1 MESTRQDFNHD
12 SLLSCVRKSLTVGL
26 ERLKQPKSSANTEF
40 SQLDCLMSGMGV
52 FTFKFPSLLQFDT
65 AKNEDEHIKASLRN
79 LFKIKNV
86 PCDTQMRDRLDLIHP
101 DVTRPAFTQL
111 FSRLQRG
118 KILEGFQLMGKYL
131 ISLDGSGYFS
141 STAIHCPNCCTREY
155 KKGQV
160 TYQHQMLAAALV
172 HPDSR
177 VVFPF
182 APEPIIKSD
191 GQEKNDCERN
201 AAKRW
206 VEKFK
211 REHFLLRAIILAD
224 GLSSNEPFISNLRRN
239 DLSFILVAQE
249 TDHKY
254 LFEWLNAADE
264 RDAPIWEETLKDG
277 TRQTYQYMKD
287 VPLNSTKD
295 KCLVNVVR
303 YRQTKGEKTRT
314 WVWVTDL
321 EVNAKTVRD
330 IARGGRCRWKIENET
345 FNTLKNQGYNFEH
358 NYGHGN
364 KYLSTMMAHLM
375 LLAFFIDQ
383 ILQGYDKKF
392 QACYAKM
399 RSKSSLWE
407 RMRSFLAHYIIES
420 FDDLYSAIVHPPPKI
435 SLNVAI
441 A

>member
-1 MESTRQDFNHD
+1 
-12 SLLSCVRKSLTVGL
+12 
-26 ERLKQPKSSANTEF
+26 
-40 SQLDCLMSGMGV
+40 MSGMGL
-52 FTFKFPSLLQFDT
+52 FTFTFPSLLQFDT
-65 AKNEDEHIKASLRN
+65 AKNEDEHIKSSLRN

-118 KILEGFQLMGKYL
+118 KILEEFRFMGGYYL

-141 STAIHCPNCCTREY
+141 SSTIHCSNCCTREY
-155 KKGQV
+155 KNGQV
-160 TYQHQMLAAALV
+160 TYQYQMLAAALV

-224 GLSSNEPFISNLRRN
+224 GLSSNEPFISNLRQQG
-239 DLSFILVAQE
+239 LSFILVAQE

-264 RDAPIWEETLKDG
+264 EGAPMWEETLKDG

-295 KCLVNVVR
+295 RCLVNV
-303 YRQTKGEKTRT
+303 
-314 WVWVTDL
+314 
-321 EVNAKTVRD
+321 
-330 IARGGRCRWKIENET
+330 I
-345 FNTLKNQGYNFEH
+345 
-358 NYGHGN
+358 
-364 KYLSTMMAHLM
+364 
-375 LLAFFIDQ
+375 
-383 ILQGYDKKF
+383 
-392 QACYAKM
+392 
-399 RSKSSLWE
+399 
-407 RMRSFLAHYIIES
+407 
-420 FDDLYSAIVHPPPKI
+420 
-435 SLNVAI
+435 
-441 A
+441 